1 MKQLLL
7 KAISIRK
14 RLNRIN
20 KSYVRSEQF
29 IRNLEYWIANNA
41 NVDQIAQKWEKQVR
55 LMLPP
60 NMMGEFEKLL
70 IK

>member
-14 RLNRIN
+14 RLNRTN
-20 KSYVRSEQF
+20 ASFVRSEQF
-29 IRNLEYWIANNA
+29 ICNLEYWIANGA
-41 NVDQIAQKWEKQVR
+41 NIDQIVQKWEKEVR